1 LRTALKRGLTRSKSK
16 SSEVTAKLSLDKSV
30 KRILPL
36 LLEQVDEQPDKFIAL
51 MRVKREIRE
60 IYMLVRGHFGKVG
73 LYYLRRSDPTRPGN
87 IRYIASHKSK

>member
-73 LYYLRRSDPTRPGN
+73 LYYLRRPNLTHLGN
-87 IRYIASHKSK
+87 NRCTAFYKSK